1 MLIEINSKKPI
12 EEVCAAMEP
21 AVQRH
26 QFGLMT
32 THNLRETMA
41 NKGVE
46 FEKDCFI
53 FEICNPHKAKT
64 VLEAKTEVSSALPC
78 RVSVYQE
85 GDHVKIVTIKPT
97 EMLRLFGSP
106 ELETV
111 AQEVEQTILSIMQEV
126 AD

>member
-1 MLIEINSKKPI
+1 MLIEIESQKSI

-21 AVQRH
+21 AVQR
-26 QFGLMT
+26 QKFGVMT

-41 NKGVE
+41 KKGVK
-46 FEKDCFI
+46 FDKDCFI
-53 FEICNPHKAKT
+53 FEICNPHKAKA

-85 GDHVKIVTIKPT
+85 GDRVKIVTIKPT
-97 EMLRLFGSP
+97 EMLRLFGAP

-111 AQEVEQTILSIMQEV
+111 ALEVEQAILSIMQEV
-126 AD
+126 AG